1 MGSDVSYFLKI
12 VHVFLKLNDKR
23 TKRSL
28 APPECCG
35 EGTSLQEE
43 EQGGGGGGRSTI
55 QEEPRDTMHSE
66 VSSRSAESMNRVAV
80 EKVEEVRVG
89 AGRPAEQ
96 VSCCHLTNRK
106 KRKENQVQVDHLT
119 AVSPSSDDDEG
130 GGDFNDDK
138 LGDQDHFPFHQRA

>member
-1 MGSDVSYFLKI
+1 MGSDFLCFLKI
-12 VHVFLKLNDKR
+12 VHIFLETNDKR

-43 EQGGGGGGRSTI
+43 EQGGGGGRTSI

-66 VSSRSAESMNRVAV
+66 VSSRSAESMNRVAM
-80 EKVEEVRVG
+80 EEVRVG

-106 KRKENQVQVDHLT
+106 KRKKNQVQVDHLT
-119 AVSPSSDDDEG
+119 AVSLSSDDDDEG

-138 LGDQDHFPFHQRA
+138 LGDQDFSSKGLGDL